1 MPLQFKAKMI
11 QSDQSS
17 AEYLERAVGYKADG
31 KYEEALGELHALL
44 AHSPE
49 HPEAHHQMGLIL
61 GFTGDFDQS
70 LAELR
75 RAVELEPESTLLRN
89 DLALTYTMLGMY
101 DEAKEQFAR
110 VLERDRENQIA
121 LRNLTYFQ

>member
-1 MPLQFKAKMI
+1 MI
-11 QSDQSS
+11 AGDSSS
-17 AEYLERAVGYKADG
+17 AAYLERAIGFKIEG
-31 KYEEALGELHALL
+31 KYEEALDELQALL
-44 AHSPE
+44 STCPDLA
-49 HPEAHHQMGLIL
+49 EAHHQLGLIM
-61 GFTGDFDQS
+61 GFTGDFEQS
-70 LAELR
+70 LSELR
-75 RAVELEPESTLLRN
+75 RAVDIEPESTLLRN